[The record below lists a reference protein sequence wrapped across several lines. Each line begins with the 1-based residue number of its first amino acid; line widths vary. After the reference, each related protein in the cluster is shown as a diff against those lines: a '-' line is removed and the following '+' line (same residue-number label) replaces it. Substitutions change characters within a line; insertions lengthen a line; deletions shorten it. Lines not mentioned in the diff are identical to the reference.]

1 MGFSRS
7 EFYQLTYCELRLI
20 LEGRERAQKRT
31 AESRR
36 YEQAWKIAWLL
47 APHSDPDKE
56 PLTPEKILGL
66 PERHR
71 RRVQRASVVE
81 SFDAY
86 LAARE
91 KHKAKQDQHD
101 SPTGEA
107 PDTQPAPQ
115 EQQP

>member
-20 LEGRERAQKRT
+20 LEGRERVQRRE
-31 AESRR
+31 AEVRR

-47 APHSDPDKE
+47 APHADPDKD

-66 PERHR
+66 PERKS
-71 RRVQRASVVE
+71 RRVRKGSVVE
-81 SFDAY
+81 SFDAW

-91 KHKAKQDQHD
+91 KRKAK
-101 SPTGEA
+101 EA
-107 PDTQPAPQ
+107 AQPAQPALQ
-115 EQQP
+115 EVEP